1 MKKLVAMFISTA
13 FAAVAATDIHV
24 SPKGDDSA
32 DGSFERPFATVA
44 RARDAV
50 RTLKKS
56 GAFPKGGV
64 NVWLRN
70 NVFTRCRYGITV
82 SPWSQDHWRKFLSG
96 ARKP

>member
-1 MKKLVAMFISTA
+1 MKKLTAMFISTA

-64 NVWLRN
+64 NVWLRGGEGD
-70 NVFTRCRYGITV
+70 VGGREGQTRLV
-82 SPWSQDHWRKFLSG
+82 E
-96 ARKP
+96 